1 MCVPE
6 VFEADCFCVGRKGA
20 FVIARSNKQER
31 LPLDSF
37 DSQLFGDNDLLTSL
51 VTVAIVWIS
60 ACVQAS

>member
-1 MCVPE
+1 MCVSE

-20 FVIARSNKQER
+20 LVIACSNKQDR

-37 DSQLFGDNDLLTSL
+37 GSQFFGDSDLLNSL
-51 VTVAIVWIS
+51 VTVATVLIS